1 MRADGGRLLSCQ
13 IKWHG
18 GWLLE
23 TDNKQNPADDVCRS
37 RRARKAR
44 YTLDTW
50 SELTSAPAISQTNTT
65 PCAGSVFI
73 RLGSRKGYALCFLA
87 HTFLGL
93 RGGAEWKL
101 SLQILCHYV
110 LHLPWQTLWLHI
122 IWVISLHFYAA
133 DVSPCQRAPTPSS
146 PPLDKARRRTLLFF
160 FFFKVLH
167 MSLPS
172 LLSFP
177 LPKRAIGVP
186 RDADPDGGKTY
197 FNRCPCACFSGGK
210 KCRSDTVGGE
220 QKAVSYCI
228 FFLRS
233 AWWLTHPPRRTR
245 ILEALLE
252 GRQKDT
258 NGRWLIGSW
267 SKWLLWYW
275 YHHRCNM
282 IEIARTR
289 NRIAFSF
296 CHLAWG

>member
-1 MRADGGRLLSCQ
+1 MQQDYIGRVYESRRRQPAGATIARALARFLSRRLSFPCFSSGSNLVVPNHKSIGGLLCSSANQEVKCAPLKIPFSLKWTNATRSMRADGGRLLSCQ

-44 YTLDTW
+44 YTFDTW

-93 RGGAEWKL
+93 RGAEWKL

-133 DVSPCQRAPTPSS
+133 DVSPCQRVPP
-146 PPLDKARRRTLLFF
+146 PPLTKQDGEPSF

-177 LPKRAIGVP
+177 LPKRAVGVL
-186 RDADPDGGKTY
+186 RDVDPDGGKTY
-197 FNRCPCACFSGGK
+197 SNRCPCVCI
-210 KCRSDTVGGE
+210 GGE
-220 QKAVSYCI
+220 KMQE
-228 FFLRS
+228 
-233 AWWLTHPPRRTR
+233 WHGGGRT
-245 ILEALLE
+245 
-252 GRQKDT
+252 K
-258 NGRWLIGSW
+258 GS
-267 SKWLLWYW
+267 
-275 YHHRCNM
+275 
-282 IEIARTR
+282 
-289 NRIAFSF
+289 
-296 CHLAWG
+296 